1 MMFHI
6 RFNII
11 SVALSHS
18 QLYAILDPQGMDQP
32 LSTVANTMGDNLSIF
47 PYHFSGQLPNAAFCP
62 HPGISGEQGN
72 GCPLPP
78 SRKSTRQYIP

>member
-18 QLYAILDPQGMDQP
+18 QRFAILDPQGIDQP
-32 LSTVANTMGDNLSIF
+32 LSIDANTMGDNLSIF
-47 PYHFSGQLPNAAFCP
+47 PYHFSGQLPKSKTQFSFRP
-62 HPGISGEQGN
+62 LPGI
-72 GCPLPP
+72 
-78 SRKSTRQYIP
+78 